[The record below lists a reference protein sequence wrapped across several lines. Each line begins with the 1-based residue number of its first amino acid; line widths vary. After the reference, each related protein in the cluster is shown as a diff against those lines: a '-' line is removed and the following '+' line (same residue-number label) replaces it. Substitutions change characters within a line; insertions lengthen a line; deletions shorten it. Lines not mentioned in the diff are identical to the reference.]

1 MIRQPFFYVIGTIY
15 INVQSAR
22 AGITV
27 IGKYMTFIL
36 ETQRLILR
44 QFTTE
49 DAPFI
54 IQLVNSPGWLKYIGD
69 RNIKSAEQAESY
81 LQKGPMKSYQLN
93 GFGLSLVELKKEKIS
108 VGMCG
113 IIKRENLEHPDIG
126 FAFLPE
132 FTGKGLAFEIANATM
147 KWATD
152 ELKLPLIYA
161 ITLPDNTSSVRLLAK
176 IGMKFMKRFC
186 FPDDMEELM
195 LYSNQEYINN

>member
-1 MIRQPFFYVIGTIY
+1 
-15 INVQSAR
+15 
-22 AGITV
+22 
-27 IGKYMTFIL
+27 MTFIL
-36 ETQRLILR
+36 RTQRLILR

-69 RNIKSAEQAESY
+69 RNIKSAQQAESY
-81 LQKGPMKSYQLN
+81 LQNGPMKSYQLN
-93 GFGLSLVELKKEKIS
+93 GFGLSLVELKKERIS

-152 ELKLPLIYA
+152 ELKLPVIYA

-195 LYSNQEYINN
+195 LYSNQEHINN